1 MEMLCHCILMS
12 LCRLWRCL
20 QVLCVMAQL
29 MKECWYQAPAA
40 RLSALRIRKTL
51 QKLALHDDFKA

>member
-1 MEMLCHCILMS
+1 MNHALS
-12 LCRLWRCL
+12 CL
-20 QVLCVMAQL
+20 QVLRVMAQL

-51 QKLALHDDFKA
+51 QKFAVHDDIKA

>member
-1 MEMLCHCILMS
+1 MS
-12 LCRLWRCL
+12 
-20 QVLCVMAQL
+20 QL

-51 QKLALHDDFKA
+51 QKFALVDDCKL

>member
-1 MEMLCHCILMS
+1 MS
-12 LCRLWRCL
+12 TGAGLLLL
-20 QVLCVMAQL
+20 QVLRVMSQL

-51 QKLALHDDFKA
+51 QKFALLDDCKI